1 MTIPAAALAKAIAEG
16 RVTDASGKV
25 VTTLGQRK
33 PAPVEQ
39 VAVAPGK
46 PGLAQPNIVPGF
58 TMTVGLLLM
67 SVNEAHKSVR
77 RRIQAIKDV
86 QVAVTRAWEGCG
98 RPVVTTPYR
107 CIYQLVMA
115 NPMKD
120 PSNVLQVFEKGALDA
135 LQACGA
141 IKQDNALWDLGMA
154 RGPAI
159 INPALEAVRMTV
171 FGVAGKF

>member
-1 MTIPAAALAKAIAEG
+1 MTARMTTAQAMQNPAIRAAMEAQGL
-16 RVTDASGKV
+16 TP
-25 VTTLGQRK
+25 GQRK
-33 PAPVEQ
+33 P
-39 VAVAPGK
+39 VAVSESAAPGT
-46 PGLAQPNIVPGF
+46 PGLARPNIVSSF

-98 RPVVTTPYR
+98 KPVITTPYR
-107 CIYQLVMA
+107 CIYRLVMA

-135 LQACGA
+135 LQSCGA
-141 IKQDNALWDLGMA
+141 IRQDNALWDKGMA

-159 INPALEAVRMTV
+159 INPDMEAVRMTV
-171 FGVAGKF
+171 FGVAVKF